1 MMIKMYEL
9 RAVRESKKL
18 TRKDLS
24 KLSGVSSVNIEKLE
38 TGKTI
43 VENVK
48 LSTLIKLSVALKV
61 KVVDLLPK
69 DLHRYIR

>member
-1 MMIKMYEL
+1 MKMNEL
-9 RAVRESKKL
+9 REIRESRNL
-18 TRKDLS
+18 TREDLS
-24 KLSGVSSVNIEKLE
+24 KLSSVSSVNIEKLE

>member
-1 MMIKMYEL
+1 MMMKMNEL
-9 RAVRESKKL
+9 REIRESRNL
-18 TRKDLS
+18 TREDLS

>member
-18 TRKDLS
+18 TRNELS
-24 KLSGVSSVNIEKLE
+24 KLSGISSVNIEKLE

-61 KVVDLLPK
+61 KVIDLLPK

>member
-1 MMIKMYEL
+1 MERMNEL
-9 RAVRESKKL
+9 RVLRENKKL
-18 TRKDLS
+18 TRNDLA
-24 KLSGVSSVNIEKLE
+24 KLSGVSKANIEALE
-38 TGKTI
+38 MGKTI

-48 LSTLIKLSVALKV
+48 LSTLIKLSTALKV

>member
-18 TRKDLS
+18 TRNELS

-61 KVVDLLPK
+61 KVIDLLPK